1 MKPPKIRRKQN
12 YIVRNNHSIIA
23 SSLYLHGMGSM
34 KVMKFNHERLIQPV
48 CLNVNLIICFRQIKI
63 AGIIPQ
69 THEIAKM
76 FHKWMS

>member
-23 SSLYLHGMGSM
+23 SSPYLHGMGSM

-48 CLNVNLIICFRQIKI
+48 CLNVNLKI

-76 FHKWMS
+76 FHK